1 MYAYP
6 DLYEATIEELQEGLK
21 KRRFTSVDLV
31 KAYLARIDEVNIKG
45 PGLRAIIETNPN
57 ALKQAAELDEERRSK
72 GARGPLHGIPI
83 LLKDNIATLHSEGA
97 CSSSASMNT
106 TAGSYALHGSVVP
119 DDATVSAKLR
129 AAGAILLGKASLSEW
144 AHWRGKIPSGFCGLA
159 GQCTNP
165 YVPLGNPSGSS
176 SGSGV
181 AMAIGLAAGSLG
193 SETDG
198 SIISPSS
205 HNNIVGIK
213 PTVGLTSRAGVVPIS
228 EHQDSVGPMCRTVT
242 DVAIILGAI
251 VGPDP
256 RDNYSLAQPAVVP
269 DYTQALR
276 ADGLKGARLGVPRN
290 AFENSDVNHVI
301 EFNKALEIMRGL
313 GATIVDPA
321 DFEGHAGEWD
331 PNRLWELEARVLCG
345 DFKVNVEQ
353 YISKLIEVP
362 TGVKTLNDIIEFNK
376 THADKELIEPFWA
389 DQVTLEESDLAKQDA
404 TYWHALLHDY
414 EMGREK
420 GIDGALKQY
429 NLDAILMP
437 TSKASRPAAVAGYPV
452 ISVPLGFQPAD
463 VALEAAN
470 PTRMN
475 GPNMP
480 FGIAFLGTAHSEFNL
495 IKYAYAYE
503 QGTHVRLRQKAYP
516 EAIPKT
522 QLKDV
527 VGK

>member
-1 MYAYP
+1 M
-6 DLYEATIEELQEGLK
+6 
-21 KRRFTSVDLV
+21 
-31 KAYLARIDEVNIKG
+31 
-45 PGLRAIIETNPN
+45 
-57 ALKQAAELDEERRSK
+57 
-72 GARGPLHGIPI
+72 
-83 LLKDNIATLHSEGA
+83 
-97 CSSSASMNT
+97 
-106 TAGSYALHGSVVP
+106 
-119 DDATVSAKLR
+119 
-129 AAGAILLGKASLSEW
+129 
-144 AHWRGKIPSGFCGLA
+144 
-159 GQCTNP
+159 
-165 YVPLGNPSGSS
+165 
-176 SGSGV
+176 
-181 AMAIGLAAGSLG
+181 
-193 SETDG
+193 
-198 SIISPSS
+198 
-205 HNNIVGIK
+205 
-213 PTVGLTSRAGVVPIS
+213 
-228 EHQDSVGPMCRTVT
+228 
-242 DVAIILGAI
+242 
-251 VGPDP
+251 
-256 RDNYSLAQPAVVP
+256 
-269 DYTQALR
+269 
-276 ADGLKGARLGVPRN
+276 
-290 AFENSDVNHVI
+290 
-301 EFNKALEIMRGL
+301 
-313 GATIVDPA
+313 
-321 DFEGHAGEWD
+321 
-331 PNRLWELEARVLCG
+331 LCG

-452 ISVPLGFQPAD
+452 MSVPLGFQPAD

-480 FGIAFLGTAHSEFNL
+480 FGIAFLGTAYSEFNL